1 MIGENYGSLDA
12 LVPVKRLLDEA
23 GAALADRSRTL
34 LSSGVSEALG
44 TVIGIGAGTAA
55 GAAIIG
61 AGAASGT
68 AGAAALTSGL
78 AAAGSVIGGG
88 MLAGVAVVAAPA
100 VVLGIAGFAAVS
112 WRNAQRLDQE
122 RRTLLQAALLKH
134 HAVQDE
140 LRGENA
146 CNRERADYLHALVV
160 KLEDVIRNL
169 RGDLGDQTV

>member
-1 MIGENYGSLDA
+1 MTDKAYRSLDA
-12 LVPVKRLLDEA
+12 LIPVKRVLDEA

-34 LSSGVSEALG
+34 LSSGVPEVFGAVAG
-44 TVIGIGAGTAA
+44 VGAGTAA

-61 AGAASGT
+61 AGAASST

-100 VVLGIAGFAAVS
+100 VVLGIVGFAAVS
-112 WRNAQRLDQE
+112 WRNSQRLDQE

-134 HAVQDE
+134 HAVQGE

-146 CNRERADYLHALVV
+146 CNRERADYLHALVIR
-160 KLEDVIRNL
+160 LEDVIRNL
-169 RGDLGDQTV
+169 RGDLGNQTV